1 MKIRDTIKLAFKNA
15 VRGKSKTFLCAVA
28 VCVGVSSI
36 YIMGAVSSNAKI
48 QIDNAIEKAGM
59 GGIMVFESG
68 ENAHGI
74 SADEIRQLPSVIDEI
89 SAAMPVFVEYGDY
102 KLRNTRGNM
111 VMWGIDEQF
120 EDIFS
125 VDVLY
130 GRLPSQDDVR
140 GHAKVAVVEDTMAQA
155 AYGRVNIVGKKI
167 MLSGDGPDTMHTI
180 IGVITSQKSGVNA
193 IIGGDKLPSFVYAP
207 YTSVQSS
214 SGSTTSQ
221 LAVACGAGVS
231 PDDAIKKT
239 IRRLEA
245 TQNGARFNAE
255 NISGYVDQFSSITA
269 IVSLVLTLLGS
280 ITLFVGG
287 IGVMNSMISAVDS
300 RKKEIGIYLAIGA
313 QKHDIVLCYLF
324 EAVFICLAG
333 GIVGAISGAII
344 LKTVTSLVGI
354 TLELSLGFLAVTL
367 LSACVCGMLFGIL
380 PAIKAAGMKPIAA
393 IREE

>member
-36 YIMGAVSSNAKI
+36 YIMGEVSSNAKI
-48 QIDNAIEKAGM
+48 QINSAIEKAGM
-59 GGIMVFESG
+59 GGIMVYERG
-68 ENAHGI
+68 ENTHGVT
-74 SADEIRQLPSVIDEI
+74 AEKIRQLPSVIDEI
-89 SAAMPVFVEYGDY
+89 SAAMPIFVEYGDY
-102 KLRNTRGNM
+102 KLRATSGNM
-111 VMWGIDEQF
+111 VLWGIDEQF
-120 EDIFS
+120 QDIFS
-125 VDVLY
+125 VEVLY
-130 GRLPSQDDVR
+130 GRLPNQDDIR
-140 GHAKVAVVEDTMAQA
+140 GRAKVAVVEDTMAQA
-155 AYGRVNIVGKKI
+155 AYGRTNIVGKQI
-167 MLSGDGPDTMHTI
+167 RLTGDGPDTMHTI
-180 IGVITSQKSGVNA
+180 IGVITSQKTGVNA

-207 YTSVQSS
+207 YTSVQT
-214 SGSTTSQ
+214 SGNSTTSQ
-221 LAVACGAGVS
+221 LAVACGAGFS
-231 PDDAIKKT
+231 SEDAITKT
-239 IRRLEA
+239 IRHLEIS
-245 TQNGARFNAE
+245 QNGAKFSAE

-333 GIVGAISGAII
+333 GIVGAISGAAI
-344 LKTVTSLVGI
+344 LKGISSLVGI
-354 TLELSLGFLAVTL
+354 NVELSFGFLAITL
-367 LSACVCGMLFGIL
+367 LSACACGILFGIL